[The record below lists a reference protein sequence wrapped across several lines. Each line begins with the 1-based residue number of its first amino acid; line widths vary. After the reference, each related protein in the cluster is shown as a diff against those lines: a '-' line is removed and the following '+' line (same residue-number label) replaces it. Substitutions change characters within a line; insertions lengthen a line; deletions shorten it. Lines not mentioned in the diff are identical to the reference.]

1 MHLHLLEVDPVRADG
16 HGELLAVARAVVA
29 VRRRQVPQL
38 RPVLLQQRALRE
50 VRRVAARRED
60 HGPVR
65 RLHLAVVLVLDA
77 DDRAR
82 LGVLHELRDARLLLD
97 LHALRGGDR
106 EVLEA
111 LHLRVRDDHAGELRA
126 AAVCPGTRLAAEAR
140 DLGEVEPEAADEP
153 VDGVGGAAGE
163 HADEVVAREL
173 LRGALGVLEED
184 LGGVLDPEVLLRDR
198 AGAVDA

>member
-1 MHLHLLEVDPVRADG
+1 M
-16 HGELLAVARAVVA
+16 
-29 VRRRQVPQL
+29 
-38 RPVLLQQRALRE
+38 
-50 VRRVAARRED
+50 
-60 HGPVR
+60 
-65 RLHLAVVLVLDA
+65 LVLDA

-111 LHLRVRDDHAGELRA
+111 LHLRVRDDHTRELRA
-126 AAVCPGTRLAAEAR
+126 AAVRPGTRLAAEAR
-140 DLGEVEPEAADEP
+140 DLGEVEPEAVDEP
-153 VDGVGGAAGE
+153 VDGVGGAPGE

-173 LRGALGVLEED
+173 LGGALGVLEED
-184 LGGVLDPEVLLRDR
+184 FCGVLDPEVLLRDC

>member
-1 MHLHLLEVDPVRADG
+1 MHLHLLEVDAVRADG

-29 VRRRQVPQL
+29 VRRREVPQL

-50 VRRVAARRED
+50 VRRVAARRQN
-60 HGPVR
+60 HRAVR
-65 RLHLAVVLVLDA
+65 RLHLAVVLVLHA
-77 DDRAR
+77 HDR
-82 LGVLHELRDARLLLD
+82 LTVFDQLRDARLLLN

-126 AAVCPGTRLAAEAR
+126 AAVRPGTRLAAEAR
-140 DLGEVEPEAADEP
+140 DLGEVEPEAIDEP
-153 VDGVGGAAGE
+153 VDGVGGAPRE

-173 LRGALGVLEED
+173 LGGPLRVLEED
-184 LGGVLDPEVLLRDR
+184 FCGVLDPEVLLRDG